1 MAGKLFVRF
10 SIENLLQL
18 RSCKFRMIMDL
29 IVTTSPSKP
38 GTAVEA
44 SYKQCKEGLM
54 AMSGIQLG
62 PHEFIPAH

>member
-1 MAGKLFVRF
+1 
-10 SIENLLQL
+10 
-18 RSCKFRMIMDL
+18 MIMDL